1 MVKGEQEY
9 SIYLMK
15 KQYTFRTI
23 NIFKK
28 STYYSEDIQ
37 ISGSPHKLYTIFEER

>member
-28 STYYSEDIQ
+28 STYYNDMIRINFINLSKYV
-37 ISGSPHKLYTIFEER
+37 ISYY